1 MLSLVHPDDTRT
13 NLTDLAPGESIVLGS
28 SASADVRILSDG
40 VVPRHARI
48 SNDNGLCVVRPVES
62 KHPVFANGEYVLAD
76 GHPLL
81 NGDTVQI
88 GEWTMRFEDTSAVG
102 REAAESAAGFAARRK
117 RDGGGERERIKRSLH
132 AALIDRMNLRGLEGD
147 AGPELRLR
155 TDRFIG
161 ALLDENRREIES
173 AGLDA
178 GQLHRELMQMALGF
192 GQLDDL
198 IADPTISEIMC
209 LGDGRIYVE
218 RKGKI
223 VLSDHRFDDVGEL
236 RGVID
241 RIVGPI
247 GRRIDESSPIV
258 DARLPDGSR
267 VNAVIEP
274 IAIDG
279 PTLDIRKFTAN
290 RLGIDDLVQGGSML
304 PQMASFLELAVRYRQ
319 NIVVSGGTGSGKTT
333 LLNILSGFIPADERI
348 VTIEDSAELALRQDH
363 VVRLESRAQN
373 VEGKGEVSI
382 RALVKNALRMRP
394 DRIVVGECRGGEA
407 LDMLQAM
414 NTGHDGSL
422 TTIHANSPRDVVS
435 RLETLS
441 MMGGLELPERA
452 IRQQIASAVN
462 LVCHQARL
470 PDGSRRIVSIA
481 EVVPSED
488 GENLTMRDVFRFKR
502 TGIEKGTGRILGRHV
517 YTGSVPAFVRRLAEA
532 GVPWDESMFALPA
545 EDGGGEGAKEE

>member
-1 MLSLVHPDDTRT
+1 
-13 NLTDLAPGESIVLGS
+13 
-28 SASADVRILSDG
+28 
-40 VVPRHARI
+40 
-48 SNDNGLCVVRPVES
+48 
-62 KHPVFANGEYVLAD
+62 
-76 GHPLL
+76 
-81 NGDTVQI
+81 
-88 GEWTMRFEDTSAVG
+88 
-102 REAAESAAGFAARRK
+102 
-117 RDGGGERERIKRSLH
+117 
-132 AALIDRMNLRGLEGD
+132 MNLRGLEGN

-155 TDRFIG
+155 TDRFITS
-161 ALLDENRREIES
+161 LLEENRAEIEA
-173 AGLDA
+173 AGLDP
-178 GQLHRELMQMALGF
+178 GTLHRELMQMALGF

-198 IADPTISEIMC
+198 IADPTVSEIMC

-223 VLSDHRFDDVGEL
+223 VLSDHRFEDISEL
-236 RGVID
+236 RSVID

-274 IAIDG
+274 VSIDG

-290 RLGIDDLVQGGSML
+290 RLGIEDLIRGGSLL
-304 PQMASFLELAVRYRQ
+304 PEMAAFLELAVRYRQ
-319 NIVVSGGTGSGKTT
+319 NVIVSGGTGSGKTT
-333 LLNILSGFIPADERI
+333 LLNILSGFIPPDERI
-348 VTIEDSAELALRQDH
+348 VTIEDSAELSLRQDH

-441 MMGGLELPERA
+441 MMAGLELPERA

-462 LVCHQARL
+462 IVCHQARL
-470 PDGSRRIVSIA
+470 ADGSRRVVSIA

-488 GENLTMRDVFRFKR
+488 GENLALRDIFRYKR
-502 TGIEKGTGRILGRHV
+502 TGIEQGTGRIIGHHV
-517 YTGSVPAFVRRLAEA
+517 YTGVQPLFVRMLLEA
-532 GVPWDESMFALPA
+532 GIPFDKTMFDLPV
-545 EDGGGEGAKEE
+545 EDAPAAGKEG

>member
-1 MLSLVHPDDTRT
+1 MLAIIHADDTRT
-13 NLTDLAPGESIVLGS
+13 DLSGLKPGESILLGS
-28 SASADVRILSDG
+28 ILAADIRLFADGIL
-40 VVPRHARI
+40 PRHARI
-48 SNDNGLCVVRPVES
+48 ENDNGLYVIRPVEP
-62 KHPVFANGEYVLAD
+62 KNPVFVNGEYVMSD
-76 GHPLL
+76 GHPLV
-81 NGDTVQI
+81 NGDTIQL
-88 GEWTMRFEDTSAVG
+88 GEWIMRFEDSSSAG
-102 REAAESAAGFAARRK
+102 QEAASAGFSSRR
-117 RDGGGERERIKRSLH
+117 RGEAPGGERERIKRALH
-132 AALIDRMNLRGLEGD
+132 ASLIDRMNLRGLDGN

-155 TDRFIG
+155 TDRFIT
-161 ALLDENRREIES
+161 ALLEENRAEIET
-173 AGLDA
+173 AGLDPA
-178 GQLHRELMQMALGF
+178 QLHRELMQMALGF

-198 IADPTISEIMC
+198 IADTTISEIMC

-223 VLSDHRFDDVGEL
+223 VLSDHHFDDIAEL
-236 RGVID
+236 RGIID

-274 IAIDG
+274 VAIDG

-290 RLGIDDLVQGGSML
+290 RLGIEDLIRGGSMI
-304 PQMASFLELAVRYRQ
+304 PEMAAFLELAVRYRQ
-319 NIVVSGGTGSGKTT
+319 NIIVSGGTGSGKTT

-348 VTIEDSAELALRQDH
+348 VTIEDSAELSLRQDH
-363 VVRLESRAQN
+363 VVRLESRAAN
-373 VEGKGEVSI
+373 IEGKGEIPI

-422 TTIHANSPRDVVS
+422 TTLHANSPRDVVS

-470 PDGSRRIVSIA
+470 ADGSRRITSIA
-481 EVVPSED
+481 EVVPSAD
-488 GENLTMRDVFRFKR
+488 GENLSLRDVFRYKR
-502 TGIEKGTGRILGRHV
+502 TGIEKGTGRILGHHV
-517 YTGSVPAFVRRLAEA
+517 YTGAVPQFVRLLAEA
-532 GVPWDESMFALPA
+532 GIPYDESMFALPA
-545 EDGGGEGAKEE
+545 DDPAGAAPKES

>member
-1 MLSLVHPDDTRT
+1 MITLVHADDTRT
-13 NLTDLAPGESIVLGS
+13 NLSDLKPGESLLFGT
-28 SASADVRILSDG
+28 APAADVRILSDG
-40 VVPRHARI
+40 VIPRHARLA
-48 SNDNGLCVVRPVES
+48 NDNGLYVIRAVES
-62 KHPVFANGEYVLAD
+62 KHPVFVNGEYVMAD

-81 NGDTVQI
+81 DGDSIQM
-88 GEWTMRFEDTSAVG
+88 GEWIMRFEDSSSLG
-102 REAAESAAGFAARRK
+102 QEAGTAFATRQAAA
-117 RDGGGERERIKRSLH
+117 GGERERIKRSLH
-132 AALIDRMNLRGLEGD
+132 ASLIDRMNLRGLEGN

-155 TDRFIG
+155 TDRFITS
-161 ALLDENRREIES
+161 LLEENRAEIEA
-173 AGLDA
+173 AGLDP
-178 GQLHRELMQMALGF
+178 GTLHRELMQMALGF

-198 IADPTISEIMC
+198 IADPTVSEIMC

-223 VLSDHRFDDVGEL
+223 VLSDHRFEDISEL
-236 RGVID
+236 RSVID

-274 IAIDG
+274 VSIDG

-290 RLGIDDLVQGGSML
+290 RLGIEDLIRGGSLL
-304 PQMASFLELAVRYRQ
+304 PEMAAFLELAVRYRQ
-319 NIVVSGGTGSGKTT
+319 NVIVSGGTGSGKTT
-333 LLNILSGFIPADERI
+333 LLNILSGFIPPDERI
-348 VTIEDSAELALRQDH
+348 VTIEDSAELSLRQDH

-441 MMGGLELPERA
+441 MMAGLELPERA

-462 LVCHQARL
+462 IVCHQARL
-470 PDGSRRIVSIA
+470 ADGSRRVVSIA

-488 GENLTMRDVFRFKR
+488 GENLALRDIFRYKR
-502 TGIEKGTGRILGRHV
+502 TGIEQGTGRIIGHHV
-517 YTGSVPAFVRRLAEA
+517 YTGVQPLFVRMLLEA
-532 GVPWDESMFALPA
+532 GIPFDKTMFDLPV
-545 EDGGGEGAKEE
+545 EDAPAAGKEG